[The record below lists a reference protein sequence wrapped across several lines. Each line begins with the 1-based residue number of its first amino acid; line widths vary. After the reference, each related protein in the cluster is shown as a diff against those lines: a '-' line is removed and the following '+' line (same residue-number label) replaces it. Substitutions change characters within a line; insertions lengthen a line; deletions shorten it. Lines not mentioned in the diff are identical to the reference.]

1 MPDFKQKNI
10 LITAGPTIEDIDPVR
25 FISNRSSGKMGLALA
40 EQAYKRGAKV
50 TLILGPVT
58 ISTPDYLKRIKVRS
72 AKEMYQAV
80 LDHFPSCDIFIAA
93 AAVADY
99 TPAKISLQKIKKG
112 NDNFILELVRTKDI
126 LNEIKTMKSVKQKVV
141 GFSVE
146 TEKLVENSNKKLVNK
161 NLDMIVANNPGI
173 EGAAFAGDTN
183 QVEIITKKQHISL
196 PMMSKAE
203 TADKILDQILLL
215 EQ

>member
-25 FISNRSSGKMGLALA
+25 FISNRSSGKMGIALA
-40 EQAYKRGAKV
+40 EQAHKRGANV
-50 TLILGPVT
+50 TLISGPVT
-58 ISTPDYLKRIKVRS
+58 INTPDYLKIINVRS

-99 TPAKISLQKIKKG
+99 TPAKVSLQKIKKG
-112 NDNFILELVRTKDI
+112 NDNFILDLVRTKDI
-126 LNEIKTMKSVKQKVV
+126 LNEIKTIKSVKQKVV

-146 TEKLVENSNKKLVNK
+146 TEKLVENSKNKLVNK

-203 TADKILDQILLL
+203 AADKILDQILLL